1 MPTKDKQKNKEYVA
15 KSRQKLKEKI
25 GVEAYRKIEAE
36 RKQQWRKKK
45 KALQN
50 PHIQDRKLRSL
61 DINELIKIRE
71 ELKNEK
77 KKKAKK

>member
-1 MPTKDKQKNKEYVA
+1 MPTKNRQKNREYVA

-50 PHIQDRKLRSL
+50 PHIQDRKLRNL
-61 DINELIKIRE
+61 DINELIQIRK
-71 ELKNEK
+71 ELK
-77 KKKAKK
+77 KKK